1 MSDRMTAAEYQEMFV
16 KGRQVPKAKWSEK
29 GKNVWVSKKKVDG
42 NRVYIKPLSVN
53 DAWKGRRKRSDEY
66 NEYEQML
73 MDSQLPDIEL
83 PEPPYCIHFKF
94 GFSSSASDWDNPIKP
109 LQDILAKRYGFN
121 DKLIKR
127 GIVDVEDVK
136 KGYEFIEF
144 KIETL
149 IR

>member
-1 MSDRMTAAEYQEMFV
+1 MTAAQFQAMFAKGV
-16 KGRQVPKAKWSEK
+16 KQSPKAKWSEK
-29 GKNVWVSKKKVDG
+29 GKNVWVSKKEPDG

-53 DAWKGRRKRSDEY
+53 DAWKGKRVRSDEY

-83 PEPPYCIHFKF
+83 PESPPYCIHFKF
-94 GFSSSASDWDNPIKP
+94 GFSSEASDWDNPIKP

-127 GIVDVEDVK
+127 GIVDIEDVK
-136 KGYEFIEF
+136 KGYEFIEY
-144 KIETL
+144 KITTL